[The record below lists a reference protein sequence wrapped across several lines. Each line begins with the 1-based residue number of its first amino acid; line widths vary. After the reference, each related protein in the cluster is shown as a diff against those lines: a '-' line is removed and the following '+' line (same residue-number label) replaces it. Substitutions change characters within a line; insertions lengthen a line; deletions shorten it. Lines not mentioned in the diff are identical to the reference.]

1 VVSAFLFTL
10 PMAAWMRIRG
20 MEWRPTVEMSGA
32 TVGLAIVVAA
42 LYAASLVSDSTLQAW
57 LKASCAPWGAVMFVA
72 MLCRLPCTPDA
83 PGTRRDTTRPRSR
96 RDHLRRPSYVP

>member
-20 MEWRPTVEMSGA
+20 MGWPPTVEMSGP

-57 LKASCAPWGAVMFVA
+57 LKASCAPWCAVMFVA
-72 MLCRLPCTPDA
+72 MLCRLPLYTGRTGQQTGHHPA
-83 PGTRRDTTRPRSR
+83 AQQT
-96 RDHLRRPSYVP
+96 

>member
-1 VVSAFLFTL
+1 MVSAFLFTL

-20 MEWRPTVEMSGA
+20 MEWRPTLEMSGA

-57 LKASCAPWGAVMFVA
+57 LKASCAPWCAVTFVA
-72 MLCRLPCTPDA
+72 MLCRLPLYTGRTGHQTGHHPA
-83 PGTRRDTTRPRSR
+83 AQQT
-96 RDHLRRPSYVP
+96 